1 MHTTITSL
9 SPQQVFLIQ
18 GNSSL
23 CEQLVNELATAHIS
37 YEVQYLSRC
46 TIEDAKEVVRWNNEH
61 AGTPD
66 WLIIY
71 TTLFISEAAQVLLK
85 TLEEPGREVRIVF
98 VTPHPYLVPQ
108 TIRSRVRLLLGTQL
122 QESGVVPE
130 YMQSKKVF
138 LDYIKDVLGDEDI
151 DASERRAQ
159 ATILL
164 DTLEHLCKKFP
175 EKVDYIYKAKTMLYR
190 ANMPTKQVMEYVAT
204 MTF

>member
-18 GNSSL
+18 GDSSL
-23 CEQLVNELATAHIS
+23 CELVVSELATARVS
-37 YEVQYLSRC
+37 YEARYLSRF
-46 TIEDAKEVVRWNNEH
+46 TIEEAKEVVQWNNEH
-61 AGTPD
+61 AGNPD
-66 WLIIY
+66 WLVVY
-71 TTLFISEAAQVLLK
+71 TTLFISDAAQVLLK
-85 TLEEPGREVRIVF
+85 TLEEPGRDVCIVF

-122 QESGVVPE
+122 QENNAVPE

-138 LDYIKDVLGDEDI
+138 LDYIKEVLGDEDT

-164 DTLEHLCKKFP
+164 DTLEHLCKKSP
-175 EKVDYIYKAKTMLYR
+175 EKVDYVYKAKTMLYK

-204 MTF
+204 MTL